1 MNEVSTDCA
10 YFFQI
15 HGYIVDFFFK
25 WTGLCVPILG
35 IMQWS
40 QPWIL
45 TSITLRTSEL
55 IQDPVSYP
63 RNSQLGMIN
72 LKLWVYD

>member
-1 MNEVSTDCA
+1 MT
-10 YFFQI
+10 YPQI
-15 HGYIVDFFFK
+15 VLISFRSMAILWTFFFK

>member
-1 MNEVSTDCA
+1 
-10 YFFQI
+10 
-15 HGYIVDFFFK
+15 
-25 WTGLCVPILG
+25 
-35 IMQWS
+35 MQWS

-45 TSITLRTSEL
+45 TSITFRTSEL
-55 IQDPVSYP
+55 VQDPVTYP